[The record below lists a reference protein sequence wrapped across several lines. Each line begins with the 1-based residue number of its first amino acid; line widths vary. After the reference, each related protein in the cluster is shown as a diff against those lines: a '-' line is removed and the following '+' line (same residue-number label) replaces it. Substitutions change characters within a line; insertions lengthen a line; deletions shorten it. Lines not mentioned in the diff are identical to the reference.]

1 MKYKYITDPIY
12 GEIIFEEDEYWLYE
26 LTQTKE
32 FRRLKSIKQL
42 GECSKIFH
50 SANNERFTHSI
61 GVFYICKQFLNHLQ
75 PKIPKSD
82 INAILASALLHDI
95 GHGPRSHSFEMYTNH
110 NHEKMTRK
118 IILNPNSEINK
129 ILTKNKINIQLVINI
144 LNKSKNIPSFYH
156 QIISSQTDA
165 DRLDYLVRDSHFIG
179 TNNGTIDVGLV
190 IKWSMINDN
199 KFVFLEK
206 ATNLLES
213 ILIAR
218 FQMFLQI
225 YLNKKIIC
233 YERIMIK
240 IFTRIKDLYL
250 QHFNFQDKNNL
261 LYLLKPFLED
271 KEYDF
276 ETFQDFDDN
285 KFDVLIKSLKYE
297 KDKILQALI
306 TAYENNL
313 FFECIN
319 KKNELLKILNLNEY
333 KKYFYDEFIVEKSIY
348 DHEQPIQIYN
358 SKTKKNENVLKY
370 WNLISNMQN
379 YRYSEK
385 VYFLPKKAIKKIIKK

>member
-1 MKYKYITDPIY
+1 MRYKYITDPIY
-12 GEIIFEEDEYWLYE
+12 GEIVFEEKEYWLYE

-32 FRRLKSIKQL
+32 FMRLKSIKQL
-42 GECSKIFH
+42 GECSKVFH

-75 PKIPKSD
+75 PKISQSD
-82 INAILASALLHDI
+82 IDAILASALLHDI

-110 NHEKMTRK
+110 NHEKMTKK
-118 IILNPNSEINK
+118 IILDTNSEINK
-129 ILTKNKINIQLVINI
+129 ILTKNKINIELIIKI
-144 LNKSKNIPSFYH
+144 LNKSKDIPSFYY

-190 IKWSMINDN
+190 IKWSMINED

-240 IFTRIKDLYL
+240 IFMRIKDLYA
-250 QHFNFQDKNNL
+250 QKFEFKDKNNL
-261 LYLLKPFLED
+261 LYLLRPFLEN
-271 KEYDF
+271 KEYDLQ
-276 ETFQDFDDN
+276 TFQDFDDN
-285 KFDVLIKSLKYE
+285 NFNILIKSLKYE
-297 KDKILQALI
+297 NDSILQALI
-306 TAYENNL
+306 TAYENNH
-313 FFECIN
+313 FFECTNN
-319 KKNELLKILNLNEY
+319 KNKIPKVLDLTKY
-333 KKYFYDEFIVEKSIY
+333 KKYFYDKFLVEKSIY
-348 DHEQPIQIYN
+348 DHKQPIQIYN
-358 SKTKKNENVLKY
+358 NKTKKNENVLKY
-370 WNLISNMQN
+370 WKLISNMHN
-379 YRYSEK
+379 YCYSEK